1 MFITTINNEIECRF
15 QVETIDDMRTRA
27 HTANAPTVLSF
38 QSIVGESFRCQR
50 DKATSDEN
58 DFVFFLFG
66 WYRCAT
72 GSKSGRIHASI
83 ASHICHRPNKI
94 RVLLTFVLIFFCVNV
109 EWMIFAIQSNDAM
122 KMSLLRTRPNSADCW
137 CVNDYAR
144 QVKRKSF
151 ARLIRLSF
159 MANVINWSLSSSSC
173 SFIDA
178 IRLTFSHTK
187 SVSHPEIS
195 HSDSNFTLNRI
206 LCEWLSWVYV
216 IWHSFC
222 TVKINCNLFMNLFAH
237 TFCKHSSMHT

>member
-1 MFITTINNEIECRF
+1 MSISSRNNWRYAHSRSHCERTNSFVISIDCRRIFSLSKRQSDKRWKWFCFFFVRLISLCNRIEEWTHTRVNCVAHMPSAE
-15 QVETIDDMRTRA
+15 QDKSLIDFCA
-27 HTANAPTVLSF
+27 HF
-38 QSIVGESFRCQR
+38 
-50 DKATSDEN
+50 
-58 DFVFFLFG
+58 
-66 WYRCAT
+66 
-72 GSKSGRIHASI
+72 
-83 ASHICHRPNKI
+83 
-94 RVLLTFVLIFFCVNV
+94 FFCVNV

-159 MANVINWSLSSSSC
+159 MANVINWSLSSSSR

-206 LCEWLSWVYV
+206 LCKWLSWVYV